1 MQENDFSR
9 KSEILER
16 KNVHFHFFWP
26 LLHTSRTN
34 RTTTYS
40 YQTEKFEL
48 FLLQFFVLT
57 RVDFVSKENWSNVWL
72 KKYAKHR
79 KQLLNQKPFAICNV
93 SNKSMHDIIWC
104 RCCRTSRNL
113 YSFSA
118 IFTYVTWKL
127 DTWSNNK
134 YLQQLS
140 KVWFKYIKRLVRK
153 W

>member
-34 RTTTYS
+34 RTRTNS

-48 FLLQFFVLT
+48 FLLQFFVLAG
-57 RVDFVSKENWSNVWL
+57 VDFVSKENWSNVWL

-79 KQLLNQKPFAICNV
+79 KQLLNRRNLSQYV

-127 DTWSNNK
+127 DTWSNNNICNNLEK
-134 YLQQLS
+134 YNS
-140 KVWFKYIKRLVRK
+140 NI
-153 W
+153 